1 MELSFLSCFSWRP
14 RNLAQ
19 KCPKRL
25 CLTIYWF
32 EWHQMPRIA
41 SNDYSN
47 WWQGQ
52 WEPFVRL
59 ELSGLT
65 PLDWG
70 LYISPKA
77 CGCAEKRG
85 RLSRVCQEGRLNR
98 CWGVRVRGAPNL
110 SQAIF
115 TWFHCS
121 YFMTHFLK
129 YFHIDCSIFYEK
141 ANNNNKKRSSH
152 PILTIANRE
161 LYLFGL

>member
-47 WWQGQ
+47 WWQEQ
-52 WEPFVRL
+52 WDPFVRL
-59 ELSGLT
+59 EISGLT

-98 CWGVRVRGAPNL
+98 CWGVRGGSTESVPGHFHLVPLFLPYDTL
-110 SQAIF
+110 SEILSHRLF
-115 TWFHCS
+115 
-121 YFMTHFLK
+121 YFLWK
-129 YFHIDCSIFYEK
+129 GK
-141 ANNNNKKRSSH
+141 QQQQKRSSH